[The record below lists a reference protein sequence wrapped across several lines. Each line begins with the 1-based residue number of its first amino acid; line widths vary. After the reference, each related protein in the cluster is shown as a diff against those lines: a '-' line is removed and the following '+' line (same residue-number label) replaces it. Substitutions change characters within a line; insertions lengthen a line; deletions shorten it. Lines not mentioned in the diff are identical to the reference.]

1 MDNKYRLFCE
11 TEDTWVETSWVD
23 SEPTECPNGAGHV
36 IKNDSIAISSSVSSQ
51 DILLSIGGNSGE
63 YYYECDSSY
72 WEVIRKFQF
81 RGTDALGEVKSCSII
96 ADADLSSYPGEY
108 RLYDI
113 TNDKFIAE
121 WTVTSESFATYVDNL
136 PTDLPED
143 PAMFEIHGKSGGS
156 LSNGYHTKISTF
168 FMEFA

>member
-1 MDNKYRLFCE
+1 MDNKYRLFCD
-11 TEDTWVETSWVD
+11 TEGIWVETGWLS
-23 SEPTECPNGAGHV
+23 SEPTECPNSSGHV
-36 IKNDSIAISSSVSSQ
+36 INNDSIAITNSVSSQ

-81 RGTDALGEVKSCSII
+81 RGTDTLGEVKSCNII
-96 ADADLSSYPGEY
+96 ANVDLSSYPGEY

-113 TNDKFIAE
+113 DNDKFVAT
-121 WTVTSESFATYVDNL
+121 WTVTSESFTTHVDNS
-136 PTDLPED
+136 PVDLPED
-143 PAMFEIHGKSGGS
+143 SVMFEIHGKSSGTQT
-156 LSNGYHTKISTF
+156 NGYHTKISTF